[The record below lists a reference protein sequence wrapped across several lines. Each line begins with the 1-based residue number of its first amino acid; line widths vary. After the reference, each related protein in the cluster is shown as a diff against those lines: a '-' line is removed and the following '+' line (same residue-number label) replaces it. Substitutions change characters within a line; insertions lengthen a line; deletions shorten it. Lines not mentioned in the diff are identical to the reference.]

1 MDQQDPAVIKLPL
14 FSKTSKLAAIP
25 GQSEG
30 VTYGVVWD
38 ACRDPEH
45 GFGYVAELLPGR
57 RARLLAWLAAGGKV
71 YSCDRPLTGL
81 AGLRPSLEL
90 VQWQDRKG
98 QGAIRVPDPNGG
110 GQPVI
115 VGEYQTTWD
124 QRYGFVNPTRDP
136 GRFFLTRNWEL
147 RYFLA
152 VSWLTF
158 VHIPQTQGVA
168 AGTGGG
174 RIGEVILDLLDGP
187 LPDALDALIWRGTT
201 QQGQTSGFERFAA
214 RQLVEAGAADVRA
227 VAAEHNVTLVR
238 LGSTSLFWLRF
249 DDDVSPEQ
257 RATLLAVEAAL
268 NRLWFVEWAA
278 GAADGG
284 TGMLHAFDERFC
296 AQAAQGAL
304 REISRNAGA
313 VAQRE
318 RADNPYRTIRGAEGA
333 RGGIWDVSTRFVDT
347 CERLKLPFR
356 LEYRFDTD
364 LDAGVMA
371 VRFTVPSANA
381 FPASRMGE
389 RGWYDAR
396 AGRPACAAAYAIRLA
411 GLMAQVA
418 FASSV
423 RVMAVDVTAHEDGL
437 AGRPLLSLGFDRTPF
452 LMEALP
458 PLKDGRLDNP
468 MFDDDPLAVLNVLKP
483 VRHAVRF
490 AGDRGLCEIT
500 PLPVHASLAAKRQEV
515 WRDRRPL
522 PEPLRG
528 LLRADTVAELDVMHD
543 DAVVGDDEVR
553 AILEENEESPLIAS
567 VQLEAVLSRIG
578 EIGLDEQGRL
588 PLYCA
593 YPMARL
599 IVSLDS
605 GMGAGSVLP
614 DAEPLRSADTRYWK
628 APDAAYGAH
637 LWLSRFA
644 RQEGD
649 ADRGL
654 AEALQCL
661 SLAPTTARAYIEVA
675 VCHAEQE
682 QYAQAAETLTQGLR
696 VALLPGDFLYMYYR
710 LAYALWRIGRTNE
723 AVACYTMVLREPNTA
738 LAETARGELA
748 ELRQQIDDTRPPMAV
763 AEAEQVLHA
772 ANIPVSPTEAALD
785 AMAAAAVGLTD
796 AGVPMAA
803 HDAVWLMSRH
813 MRNSDVYDSMAA
825 SLRDGVADR
834 S

>member
-1 MDQQDPAVIKLPL
+1 MDRDPAVIKLPI

-71 YSCDRPLTGL
+71 YSCDRPLSSL

-90 VQWQDRKG
+90 AQWQDRKG

-124 QRYGFVNPTRDP
+124 KRYGFVNPTRDP

-158 VHIPQTQGVA
+158 VHIPQTQGIA

-174 RIGEVILDLLDGP
+174 RIGEVILGLLDGP
-187 LPDALDALIWRGTT
+187 LPDALDALIWRGAT

-227 VAAEHNVTLVR
+227 IAAEHNVTLVR

-278 GAADGG
+278 DAADGG

-364 LDAGVMA
+364 PDAGVMA
-371 VRFTVPSANA
+371 VRFTVPSADA
-381 FPASRMGE
+381 FPSSRMGE

-396 AGRPACAAAYAIRLA
+396 AGRPACAATYAIRLA
-411 GLMAQVA
+411 GLMTQVA

-468 MFDDDPLAVLNVLKP
+468 IFDDDPLAVLNVLKP

-515 WRDRRPL
+515 WCDRRPL
-522 PEPLRG
+522 SELLRG

-599 IVSLDS
+599 IVSVDS

>member
-1 MDQQDPAVIKLPL
+1 MDQDPAVIKLPL

-57 RARLLAWLAAGGKV
+57 RARLLAWLAADGKV

-90 VQWQDRKG
+90 AQWQDRKG

-124 QRYGFVNPTRDP
+124 KRYGFVNPTRDP

-158 VHIPQTQGVA
+158 VHIPQTQGIA

-174 RIGEVILDLLDGP
+174 RIGEVILGLLDGP

-201 QQGQTSGFERFAA
+201 QQGQASGFERFAA

-227 VAAEHNVTLVR
+227 IAAEHNVTLVR

-313 VAQRE
+313 VVQRE

-437 AGRPLLSLGFDRTPF
+437 AGRPLLSLGFDRTSF

-748 ELRQQIDDTRPPMAV
+748 ELRQQIDDTRPPMAL

-772 ANIPVSPTEAALD
+772 ANIPVSPTETALD
-785 AMAAAAVGLTD
+785 AMAAVAVGLTD

>member
-1 MDQQDPAVIKLPL
+1 MDQDPAVIKLPL

-90 VQWQDRKG
+90 VQWQDWKG

-124 QRYGFVNPTRDP
+124 KRYGFVNPTRNP

-158 VHIPQTQGVA
+158 VHIPQTQGIA

-174 RIGEVILDLLDGP
+174 RIGEVILGLLDGP

-201 QQGQTSGFERFAA
+201 QQGQASGFERFAA

-227 VAAEHNVTLVR
+227 IAAAHNVTLVR

-249 DDDVSPEQ
+249 DDDVSPGQ

-284 TGMLHAFDERFC
+284 TGMLHAFDELFC
-296 AQAAQGAL
+296 VQAAQGAL
-304 REISRNAGA
+304 REISRNAVA

-356 LEYRFDTD
+356 LEYRFDMD

-371 VRFTVPSANA
+371 VRFTVPSADA

-396 AGRPACAAAYAIRLA
+396 AGRPACAATYAIRLA
-411 GLMAQVA
+411 GLMTQVA

-500 PLPVHASLAAKRQEV
+500 PLPVHASLAAKRQKV

-710 LAYALWRIGRTNE
+710 LAYALWRIGRTYE

-825 SLRDGVADR
+825 SLRDGVTDR

>member
-1 MDQQDPAVIKLPL
+1 MDQDPAVIKLPL

-45 GFGYVAELLPGR
+45 GFGYVVELLPGR
-57 RARLLAWLAAGGKV
+57 RARLLAWLAADGKV

-90 VQWQDRKG
+90 AQWQDRKG

-124 QRYGFVNPTRDP
+124 KRYGFVNPTRDP

-158 VHIPQTQGVA
+158 VHIPQTQGIA

-174 RIGEVILDLLDGP
+174 RIGEVILGLLDGP

-201 QQGQTSGFERFAA
+201 QQGQASGFERFAA

-227 VAAEHNVTLVR
+227 IAAEHNVTLVR

-468 MFDDDPLAVLNVLKP
+468 MFDDDPLAVLNVLTP

>member
-1 MDQQDPAVIKLPL
+1 MDRDPAVIKLPM
-14 FSKTSKLAAIP
+14 FSKTGKLAAIP

-45 GFGYVAELLPGR
+45 GFGYVAELLSGR

-71 YSCDRPLTGL
+71 YSCDRPLTSL

-90 VQWQDRKG
+90 VQWQDWKG

-124 QRYGFVNPTRDP
+124 KRYGFVNPTRDP
-136 GRFFLTRNWEL
+136 GRFFFTRNWEL

-227 VAAEHNVTLVR
+227 IAAEHNVTLVR

-313 VAQRE
+313 VAQRG

-522 PEPLRG
+522 PEPLHG

-772 ANIPVSPTEAALD
+772 ANIPVSPTETALD

>member
-1 MDQQDPAVIKLPL
+1 MDQDPAVIKLPL

-25 GQSEG
+25 GQPEG
-30 VTYGVVWD
+30 VTYAVVWD

-57 RARLLAWLAAGGKV
+57 RARVLAWLGAGGKV

-90 VQWQDRKG
+90 AQWQDRKG

-227 VAAEHNVTLVR
+227 IAAEHNVTLVR

-333 RGGIWDVSTRFVDT
+333 RGGVWDVSTRFVDT

-396 AGRPACAAAYAIRLA
+396 AGRPACAATYAIRLA
-411 GLMAQVA
+411 GLMAQAA

-423 RVMAVDVTAHEDGL
+423 RVMGVDVTAHEDGL

>member
-1 MDQQDPAVIKLPL
+1 MDRDPAVIKLPI

-90 VQWQDRKG
+90 AQWQDRKG

-174 RIGEVILDLLDGP
+174 RIGEVILGLLDGP

-201 QQGQTSGFERFAA
+201 QQGQASGFERFAA

-227 VAAEHNVTLVR
+227 IAAEHNVTLVR

-515 WRDRRPL
+515 WRDWRPL

>member
-1 MDQQDPAVIKLPL
+1 MDQDPAVIKLPL

-25 GQSEG
+25 GQPEG
-30 VTYGVVWD
+30 VTYAVVWD
-38 ACRDPEH
+38 ACRDPED

-57 RARLLAWLAAGGKV
+57 RARLLAWLAADGKV

-90 VQWQDRKG
+90 AQWQDRKG

-124 QRYGFVNPTRDP
+124 KRYGFVNPTRDP

-227 VAAEHNVTLVR
+227 IAAEHNVTLVR

-313 VAQRE
+313 VAQRG

-468 MFDDDPLAVLNVLKP
+468 IFDDDPLAVLNVLKP

-748 ELRQQIDDTRPPMAV
+748 ELRQQIDDTRPPMAL

-772 ANIPVSPTEAALD
+772 ANIPVSPTETALD

>member
-1 MDQQDPAVIKLPL
+1 MDRDPAVIKLPL

-57 RARLLAWLAAGGKV
+57 RARLLAWLAADGKV

-124 QRYGFVNPTRDP
+124 KRYGFVNPTRDP

-158 VHIPQTQGVA
+158 VHIPQTQGIA

-174 RIGEVILDLLDGP
+174 RIGEVILGLLDGP

-227 VAAEHNVTLVR
+227 IAAEHNVTLVR

-313 VAQRE
+313 VAQRG

-333 RGGIWDVSTRFVDT
+333 RGGVWDVSTRFVDT

-356 LEYRFDTD
+356 LEYRFDVD
-364 LDAGVMA
+364 LDTGVMA
-371 VRFTVPSANA
+371 VRFTVPSADA

-396 AGRPACAAAYAIRLA
+396 AGRPACAATYAIRLA
-411 GLMAQVA
+411 GLMAQAA

-468 MFDDDPLAVLNVLKP
+468 IFDDDPLAVLNVLKP

-490 AGDRGLCEIT
+490 AGDRGLCEIA

-515 WRDRRPL
+515 WCDRRPL
-522 PEPLRG
+522 PELLRG

-578 EIGLDEQGRL
+578 EIGLDERGRL

-605 GMGAGSVLP
+605 GMGGASVLP

-696 VALLPGDFLYMYYR
+696 VALLPRDFLYMYYR

>member
-1 MDQQDPAVIKLPL
+1 MDRDPAVIKLPL

-38 ACRDPEH
+38 ACRDPED

-57 RARLLAWLAAGGKV
+57 RARVLAWLGAGGKV
-71 YSCDRPLTGL
+71 YSCDRPLSSL

-90 VQWQDRKG
+90 AQWQDRKG

-124 QRYGFVNPTRDP
+124 KRYGFVNPTRDP

-174 RIGEVILDLLDGP
+174 RIGEVILNLLDGP

-201 QQGQTSGFERFAA
+201 QQGQASGFERFAA

-227 VAAEHNVTLVR
+227 IAAEHNVTLVR

-396 AGRPACAAAYAIRLA
+396 AGRPACAATYAIRLA

-468 MFDDDPLAVLNVLKP
+468 MFDDNPLAVLNVLKP

-500 PLPVHASLAAKRQEV
+500 PLPVHASLEAKRKEV
-515 WRDRRPL
+515 WCDRRPL

-599 IVSLDS
+599 IVSVDS
-605 GMGAGSVLP
+605 GMGTGSVLP

>member
-1 MDQQDPAVIKLPL
+1 MDQDPAVIKLPL

-25 GQSEG
+25 GRPEG

-38 ACRDPEH
+38 ACRDPED

-57 RARLLAWLAAGGKV
+57 RARVLAWLGAGGKV
-71 YSCDRPLTGL
+71 YSCDRPLSSL

-90 VQWQDRKG
+90 AQWQDRKG

-110 GQPVI
+110 
-115 VGEYQTTWD
+115 
-124 QRYGFVNPTRDP
+124 
-136 GRFFLTRNWEL
+136 
-147 RYFLA
+147 
-152 VSWLTF
+152 
-158 VHIPQTQGVA
+158 
-168 AGTGGG
+168 
-174 RIGEVILDLLDGP
+174 RIGEVILNLLDGP
-187 LPDALDALIWRGTT
+187 LPDALDALTWRGTT
-201 QQGQTSGFERFAA
+201 QQGQASGFERFAA

-227 VAAEHNVTLVR
+227 IAAEHNVTLVR

-313 VAQRE
+313 VAQRG

-333 RGGIWDVSTRFVDT
+333 RGGVWDVSTRFVDT

-356 LEYRFDTD
+356 LEYRFDVD

-371 VRFTVPSANA
+371 VRFTVPSADA

-396 AGRPACAAAYAIRLA
+396 AGRPACAATYAIRLA
-411 GLMAQVA
+411 GLMAQAA

-423 RVMAVDVTAHEDGL
+423 RVMGVDVTAHEDGL
-437 AGRPLLSLGFDRTPF
+437 AGRSLLSLGFDRTPF

-543 DAVVGDDEVR
+543 DAVVGNDEVQ
-553 AILEENEESPLIAS
+553 AILEENRESPLIAS
-567 VQLEAVLSRIG
+567 VQLEALLSRIG
-578 EIGLDEQGRL
+578 EIGLDERGRL

-605 GMGAGSVLP
+605 GMDGASVLP

-661 SLAPTTARAYIEVA
+661 ALAPTTARAYIEVA

-748 ELRQQIDDTRPPMAV
+748 ELRQQIDDTRPPMAL

>member
-1 MDQQDPAVIKLPL
+1 MDQDPAVIKLPL

-71 YSCDRPLTGL
+71 YSCDRPLTSL

-90 VQWQDRKG
+90 VQWQDWKG

-124 QRYGFVNPTRDP
+124 KRYGFVNPTRDP

-174 RIGEVILDLLDGP
+174 RIGEVILNLLDGP

-201 QQGQTSGFERFAA
+201 QQGQASGFERFAA

-227 VAAEHNVTLVR
+227 IAAEHNVTLVR

-284 TGMLHAFDERFC
+284 TGMLHAFDDRFC

-515 WRDRRPL
+515 WRDWRPL

-599 IVSLDS
+599 IVSVDS

-748 ELRQQIDDTRPPMAV
+748 ELRQQIDDTRPPMAL

-825 SLRDGVADR
+825 SLRDGVDDR

>member
-1 MDQQDPAVIKLPL
+1 MDQDPAVIKLPL

-57 RARLLAWLAAGGKV
+57 RARLLAWLAADGKV

-90 VQWQDRKG
+90 AQWQDRKG

-124 QRYGFVNPTRDP
+124 KRYGFVNPTRDP

-158 VHIPQTQGVA
+158 VHIPQTQGIA

-174 RIGEVILDLLDGP
+174 RIGEVILGLLDGP
-187 LPDALDALIWRGTT
+187 LPDALDALIWRGTA

-227 VAAEHNVTLVR
+227 IAAAHNVTLVR

-249 DDDVSPEQ
+249 DDDVSPGQ
-257 RATLLAVEAAL
+257 RATLLAVEATL

-468 MFDDDPLAVLNVLKP
+468 IFDDDPLAVLNVLKP

-763 AEAEQVLHA
+763 DEAEQVLHA
-772 ANIPVSPTEAALD
+772 ANIPVSPTGAALD

>member
-1 MDQQDPAVIKLPL
+1 MDQDPAVIKLPL

-45 GFGYVAELLPGR
+45 GFGYVVELLPGR
-57 RARLLAWLAAGGKV
+57 RARLLAWLAADGKV

-90 VQWQDRKG
+90 AQWQDRKG

-124 QRYGFVNPTRDP
+124 KRYGFVNPTRDP

-158 VHIPQTQGVA
+158 VHIPQTQGIA

-174 RIGEVILDLLDGP
+174 RIGEVILGLLDGP

-201 QQGQTSGFERFAA
+201 QQGQASGFERFAA

-227 VAAEHNVTLVR
+227 IAAEHNVTLVR

-468 MFDDDPLAVLNVLKP
+468 MFDDDPLAVLNVLTP

-515 WRDRRPL
+515 WRDRRPM

-675 VCHAEQE
+675 VCHVEQE

>member
-1 MDQQDPAVIKLPL
+1 MDRDPAVIKLPL

-38 ACRDPEH
+38 ACRDPED

-57 RARLLAWLAAGGKV
+57 RARVLAWLGAGGKV
-71 YSCDRPLTGL
+71 YSCDRPLSSL

-90 VQWQDRKG
+90 AQWQDRKG

-124 QRYGFVNPTRDP
+124 KRYGFVNPTRDP

-158 VHIPQTQGVA
+158 VHIPQTQGIA

-201 QQGQTSGFERFAA
+201 QQGQASGFERFAA

-227 VAAEHNVTLVR
+227 IAAEHNVTLVR

-318 RADNPYRTIRGAEGA
+318 RADNPYRTIRSAEGA

-500 PLPVHASLAAKRQEV
+500 PLPVHASLVAKRQEV
-515 WRDRRPL
+515 WRDWRPL

-748 ELRQQIDDTRPPMAV
+748 ELRQQIDDTRPPMAL

-772 ANIPVSPTEAALD
+772 ANIPVSPTETALD
-785 AMAAAAVGLTD
+785 AMAAVAVGLTD

>member
-1 MDQQDPAVIKLPL
+1 MDQDPAVIKLPI

-25 GQSEG
+25 GQPEG

-38 ACRDPEH
+38 ACRNPEH

-57 RARLLAWLAAGGKV
+57 RARLLAWLAADGKV

-158 VHIPQTQGVA
+158 VHIPQTQGIA

-227 VAAEHNVTLVR
+227 IAAAHNVTLVR

-249 DDDVSPEQ
+249 DDDVSPGQ

-468 MFDDDPLAVLNVLKP
+468 IFDDDPLAVLNVLKP

-500 PLPVHASLAAKRQEV
+500 PLPVHASLAVKRQEV

-578 EIGLDEQGRL
+578 EISLNEQGRL

-710 LAYALWRIGRTNE
+710 LAYALWRIGRTYE

-748 ELRQQIDDTRPPMAV
+748 ELRQQIDDTRPPMAM

-796 AGVPMAA
+796 AGVPMSA

-825 SLRDGVADR
+825 SLRDGATDR

>member
-1 MDQQDPAVIKLPL
+1 MDQDPAVIKLPL

-25 GQSEG
+25 GQPEG
-30 VTYGVVWD
+30 VTYAVVWD

-57 RARLLAWLAAGGKV
+57 RARVLAWLGAGGKV
-71 YSCDRPLTGL
+71 YSCDRPLSSL

-90 VQWQDRKG
+90 AQWQDRKG

-124 QRYGFVNPTRDP
+124 KRYGFVNPTRDP

-201 QQGQTSGFERFAA
+201 QQGQASGFERFAA

-227 VAAEHNVTLVR
+227 IAAEHNVTLVR

-304 REISRNAGA
+304 REISRNAVA

-333 RGGIWDVSTRFVDT
+333 RGGVWDVSTRFVDT

-356 LEYRFDTD
+356 LEYRFDVD

-500 PLPVHASLAAKRQEV
+500 PLPVHASLEAKRKEV
-515 WRDRRPL
+515 WCDRRPL

-599 IVSLDS
+599 IVSVDS

-661 SLAPTTARAYIEVA
+661 ALAPTTARAYIEVA

>member
-1 MDQQDPAVIKLPL
+1 MDQDPAVIKLPL

-25 GQSEG
+25 GQPEG

-124 QRYGFVNPTRDP
+124 KRYGFVNPTRDP

-152 VSWLTF
+152 VSWFTF
-158 VHIPQTQGVA
+158 VHIPQTQGIA

-174 RIGEVILDLLDGP
+174 RIGEVILGLLDGP

-227 VAAEHNVTLVR
+227 IAAEHNVTLVR

-371 VRFTVPSANA
+371 VRFTVPSADA

-748 ELRQQIDDTRPPMAV
+748 ELRQQIDDTRPLMAL

-772 ANIPVSPTEAALD
+772 ANIPVSPTETALD

>member
-1 MDQQDPAVIKLPL
+1 MDRDPAVIKLPL

-57 RARLLAWLAAGGKV
+57 RARVLAWLGAGGKV
-71 YSCDRPLTGL
+71 YSCDRPLSSL

-90 VQWQDRKG
+90 AQWQDRKG

-124 QRYGFVNPTRDP
+124 KRYGFVNPTRDP

-174 RIGEVILDLLDGP
+174 RIGEVILDLLDGS

-201 QQGQTSGFERFAA
+201 QQGQASGFERFAA

-227 VAAEHNVTLVR
+227 IAAEHNVTLVR
-238 LGSTSLFWLRF
+238 LGSTSLFWLRC
-249 DDDVSPEQ
+249 DDDVSPGQ

-296 AQAAQGAL
+296 AQADQGAL

-371 VRFTVPSANA
+371 VLFTVPSANA

-396 AGRPACAAAYAIRLA
+396 AGRPACAATYAIRLA

-490 AGDRGLCEIT
+490 ASDRGLCEIT
-500 PLPVHASLAAKRQEV
+500 PLPVHASLAAKRQEM
-515 WRDRRPL
+515 WCDRRPL
-522 PEPLRG
+522 PELLRG

-748 ELRQQIDDTRPPMAV
+748 ELRQQVDDTRPPMAV

-813 MRNSDVYDSMAA
+813 MRNSDMYDSMAA

>member
-1 MDQQDPAVIKLPL
+1 MDQDPAVIKLPL

-25 GQSEG
+25 GQPED
-30 VTYGVVWD
+30 VTYAVVWD

-201 QQGQTSGFERFAA
+201 QQGQASGFERFAA

-227 VAAEHNVTLVR
+227 IAAEHNVTLVR

-468 MFDDDPLAVLNVLKP
+468 IFDDDPLAVLNVLKP

-500 PLPVHASLAAKRQEV
+500 PLPVHASLAVKRQEV

-578 EIGLDEQGRL
+578 EIGLNEQGRL

-710 LAYALWRIGRTNE
+710 LAYALWRIGRTYE

-825 SLRDGVADR
+825 SLRDGVTDR

>member
-1 MDQQDPAVIKLPL
+1 MDQDPAVIKLPL

-90 VQWQDRKG
+90 AQWQDRKG

-124 QRYGFVNPTRDP
+124 KRYGFVNPTRDP
-136 GRFFLTRNWEL
+136 GRFFLARNWEL

-174 RIGEVILDLLDGP
+174 RIGEVILNLLDGP

-201 QQGQTSGFERFAA
+201 QQGQASGFERFAA

-227 VAAEHNVTLVR
+227 IAAEHNVTLVR

-313 VAQRE
+313 VAQRG

-389 RGWYDAR
+389 RDWYDAR
-396 AGRPACAAAYAIRLA
+396 AGRPACAATYAIRLV

-710 LAYALWRIGRTNE
+710 LAYALWRIGRMNE

>member
-1 MDQQDPAVIKLPL
+1 MDQDPAVIKLPL

-90 VQWQDRKG
+90 AQWQDRKG

-115 VGEYQTTWD
+115 VGECQTTWD
-124 QRYGFVNPTRDP
+124 KRYGFVNPTRDP

-168 AGTGGG
+168 AGSGGG
-174 RIGEVILDLLDGP
+174 RIGEVILNLLDGP

-227 VAAEHNVTLVR
+227 IAAEHNVTLVR

-268 NRLWFVEWAA
+268 NRLWFVEWEA

-313 VAQRE
+313 VAQRG

-333 RGGIWDVSTRFVDT
+333 RGGVWDVSTRFVDT

-515 WRDRRPL
+515 WCDRRPL
-522 PEPLRG
+522 PELLRG

-614 DAEPLRSADTRYWK
+614 DAEPLRSANTRYWK

-772 ANIPVSPTEAALD
+772 ANIPVSPTETALD
-785 AMAAAAVGLTD
+785 AMAAVAVGLTD

>member
-1 MDQQDPAVIKLPL
+1 MDQDPAVIKLPL

-25 GQSEG
+25 GQPEG
-30 VTYGVVWD
+30 VTYAVVWD
-38 ACRDPEH
+38 ACRDPED

-57 RARLLAWLAAGGKV
+57 RARVLAWLGAGGKV
-71 YSCDRPLTGL
+71 YSCDRPLSSL

-90 VQWQDRKG
+90 AQWQDRKG

-124 QRYGFVNPTRDP
+124 KRYGFVNPTRDP

-158 VHIPQTQGVA
+158 VHIPQTQGIA

-227 VAAEHNVTLVR
+227 IAAEHNVTLVR

-278 GAADGG
+278 AAADGG

-296 AQAAQGAL
+296 VQAAQGAL
-304 REISRNAGA
+304 REISRNAVA

-356 LEYRFDTD
+356 LEYRFDMD

-500 PLPVHASLAAKRQEV
+500 PLPVHASLEAKRKEV
-515 WRDRRPL
+515 WCDRRPL

-599 IVSLDS
+599 IVSVDS
-605 GMGAGSVLP
+605 GMGTGSVLP

-710 LAYALWRIGRTNE
+710 LAYALWRSGRTNE

>member
-1 MDQQDPAVIKLPL
+1 MDRDPAVIKLPL

-25 GQSEG
+25 GQPEG

-57 RARLLAWLAAGGKV
+57 RARVLAWLGAGGKV

-168 AGTGGG
+168 AGSGGG
-174 RIGEVILDLLDGP
+174 RIGEVILNLLDGP

-227 VAAEHNVTLVR
+227 IAAEHNVTLVR

-313 VAQRE
+313 VAQRG

-333 RGGIWDVSTRFVDT
+333 RGGVWDVSTRFVDT

-356 LEYRFDTD
+356 LEYRFDVD

-371 VRFTVPSANA
+371 VRFTVPSADA

-396 AGRPACAAAYAIRLA
+396 AGRPACAATYAIRLA

-515 WRDRRPL
+515 WRDWRPL

>member
-1 MDQQDPAVIKLPL
+1 MDQDPAVIKLPL

-25 GQSEG
+25 GQPEG
-30 VTYGVVWD
+30 VTYAVVWD

-57 RARLLAWLAAGGKV
+57 RARVLAWLGAGGKV
-71 YSCDRPLTGL
+71 YSCDRPLSSL

-90 VQWQDRKG
+90 AQWQDRKG
-98 QGAIRVPDPNGG
+98 QGVIRVPDPNGG

-168 AGTGGG
+168 AGSGGG
-174 RIGEVILDLLDGP
+174 RIGEVILNLLDGP

-227 VAAEHNVTLVR
+227 IAAEHNVTLVR

-333 RGGIWDVSTRFVDT
+333 RGGVWDVSTRFVDT

-396 AGRPACAAAYAIRLA
+396 AGRPACAATYAIRLA
-411 GLMAQVA
+411 GLMAQAA

-423 RVMAVDVTAHEDGL
+423 RVMGVDVTAHEDGL

-500 PLPVHASLAAKRQEV
+500 PLPVHASLEAKRQEV

-543 DAVVGDDEVR
+543 GAVVGDDEVR

-599 IVSLDS
+599 IVSVDS
-605 GMGAGSVLP
+605 GMGTGSVLP

-661 SLAPTTARAYIEVA
+661 ALAPTTARTYIEVA

-796 AGVPMAA
+796 AGMPMAA

>member
-1 MDQQDPAVIKLPL
+1 MDRDPAVIKLPL

-25 GQSEG
+25 GQPEG

-158 VHIPQTQGVA
+158 VHIPQTQGIA

-174 RIGEVILDLLDGP
+174 RIGEVILGLLDGP

-201 QQGQTSGFERFAA
+201 QQGQASGFERFAA

-227 VAAEHNVTLVR
+227 IAAEHNVTLVR

-371 VRFTVPSANA
+371 VRFTVPSADA

-423 RVMAVDVTAHEDGL
+423 RVMGVDVTAHEDGL

-458 PLKDGRLDNP
+458 PLKDGRLGNP
-468 MFDDDPLAVLNVLKP
+468 MFDDDPLAVLNVLTP

-748 ELRQQIDDTRPPMAV
+748 ELRQQIDDTRPPMAL

-785 AMAAAAVGLTD
+785 AMAAVAVGLTD

>member
-1 MDQQDPAVIKLPL
+1 MDQDPAVIKLPL

-25 GQSEG
+25 GQPEG

-168 AGTGGG
+168 AGSGGG
-174 RIGEVILDLLDGP
+174 RIGEVILNLLDGP

-201 QQGQTSGFERFAA
+201 QPGQASGFERFAA

-227 VAAEHNVTLVR
+227 IAAEHNVTLVR

-522 PEPLRG
+522 PELLRG

-599 IVSLDS
+599 IVSVDS

>member
-1 MDQQDPAVIKLPL
+1 MDQDPAVIKLPI

-25 GQSEG
+25 GQPEG
-30 VTYGVVWD
+30 VTYAVVWD
-38 ACRDPEH
+38 ACRDPED

-158 VHIPQTQGVA
+158 VHIPQTQGIA

-174 RIGEVILDLLDGP
+174 RIGEVILGLLDGP

-201 QQGQTSGFERFAA
+201 QQGQASGFERFAA

-227 VAAEHNVTLVR
+227 IAAEHNVTLVR
-238 LGSTSLFWLRF
+238 LSSTSLFWLRF

-356 LEYRFDTD
+356 LEYRFDVD

-371 VRFTVPSANA
+371 VRFTVPSADA
-381 FPASRMGE
+381 FPASRVGE

-396 AGRPACAAAYAIRLA
+396 AGRPACAATYAIRLS
-411 GLMAQVA
+411 GLMTQVA

-423 RVMAVDVTAHEDGL
+423 RVMAVDVAAHEDGL

-500 PLPVHASLAAKRQEV
+500 PLPVHASLAVKRQEV

-578 EIGLDEQGRL
+578 EIGLNEQGRL

-605 GMGAGSVLP
+605 GMSAGSVLP

-825 SLRDGVADR
+825 SLRDGVTDR

>member
-1 MDQQDPAVIKLPL
+1 MDQDPAVIKLPL
-14 FSKTSKLAAIP
+14 FSKTSRLAAIP
-25 GQSEG
+25 GQPEG

-57 RARLLAWLAAGGKV
+57 RARLLAWLAADGKV

-90 VQWQDRKG
+90 AQWQDRKG

-124 QRYGFVNPTRDP
+124 KRYGFVNPTRDP

-158 VHIPQTQGVA
+158 VHIPQTQGIA

-174 RIGEVILDLLDGP
+174 RIGEVILGLLDGP
-187 LPDALDALIWRGTT
+187 LPDALDALIWRGTA

-227 VAAEHNVTLVR
+227 IAAAHNVTLVR

-249 DDDVSPEQ
+249 DDDVSPGQ
-257 RATLLAVEAAL
+257 RATLLAVEATL

-468 MFDDDPLAVLNVLKP
+468 IFDDDPLAVLNVLKP

-763 AEAEQVLHA
+763 DEAEQVLHA
-772 ANIPVSPTEAALD
+772 ANIPVSPTGAALD

>member
-1 MDQQDPAVIKLPL
+1 MDQDPAVIKLPL

-25 GQSEG
+25 GQPED
-30 VTYGVVWD
+30 VTYAVVWD

-124 QRYGFVNPTRDP
+124 KRYGFVNPTRDP
-136 GRFFLTRNWEL
+136 GRFFLARNWEL

-174 RIGEVILDLLDGP
+174 RIGEVILNLLDGP
-187 LPDALDALIWRGTT
+187 LPDALDTLIWRGTT

-227 VAAEHNVTLVR
+227 IAAEHNVTLVR

-249 DDDVSPEQ
+249 DDDVSPGQ

-284 TGMLHAFDERFC
+284 TGMLHAFDELFC
-296 AQAAQGAL
+296 VQAAQGAL
-304 REISRNAGA
+304 REISRNAVA

-356 LEYRFDTD
+356 LEYRFDMD

-371 VRFTVPSANA
+371 VRFTVPSADA

-396 AGRPACAAAYAIRLA
+396 AGRPACAATYAIRLA

-468 MFDDDPLAVLNVLKP
+468 IFDDDPLAVLNVLKP

-500 PLPVHASLAAKRQEV
+500 PLPVHASLAVKRQEV

-578 EIGLDEQGRL
+578 EIGLNEQGRL

-614 DAEPLRSADTRYWK
+614 DVEPLRSADTRYWK

-710 LAYALWRIGRTNE
+710 LAYALWRIGRTYE

-825 SLRDGVADR
+825 SLRDGVTDR

>member
-1 MDQQDPAVIKLPL
+1 MDQDPAVIKLPL

-25 GQSEG
+25 GQPEG
-30 VTYGVVWD
+30 VTYAVVWD

-57 RARLLAWLAAGGKV
+57 RARVLAWLGAGGKV
-71 YSCDRPLTGL
+71 YSCDRPLSSL

-90 VQWQDRKG
+90 AQWQDRKG
-98 QGAIRVPDPNGG
+98 QGVIRVPDPNGG

-168 AGTGGG
+168 AGSGGG
-174 RIGEVILDLLDGP
+174 RIGEVILNLLDGP

-227 VAAEHNVTLVR
+227 IAAEHNVTLVR

-333 RGGIWDVSTRFVDT
+333 RGGVWDVSTRFVDT

-396 AGRPACAAAYAIRLA
+396 AGRPACAATYAIRLA
-411 GLMAQVA
+411 GLMAQAA

-423 RVMAVDVTAHEDGL
+423 RVMGVDVTAHEDGL

-543 DAVVGDDEVR
+543 GAVVGDDEVR

-661 SLAPTTARAYIEVA
+661 ALAPTTARAYIEVA

-796 AGVPMAA
+796 AGMPMAA

>member
-1 MDQQDPAVIKLPL
+1 MDRDPAVIKLPL

-25 GQSEG
+25 GQPEG

-158 VHIPQTQGVA
+158 VHIPQTQGIA

-174 RIGEVILDLLDGP
+174 RIGEVILGLLDGP

-227 VAAEHNVTLVR
+227 IAAAHNVTLVR

-313 VAQRE
+313 VAQRG

-333 RGGIWDVSTRFVDT
+333 RGGVWDVSTRFVDT

-356 LEYRFDTD
+356 LEYRFDVD

-371 VRFTVPSANA
+371 VRFTVPSADA

-396 AGRPACAAAYAIRLA
+396 AGRPACAATYAIRLA
-411 GLMAQVA
+411 GLMAQAA

-423 RVMAVDVTAHEDGL
+423 RVMGVDVTAHEDGL

-515 WRDRRPL
+515 WCDRRPL
-522 PEPLRG
+522 PELLRG

>member
-1 MDQQDPAVIKLPL
+1 MDRDPAVIKLPL

-25 GQSEG
+25 GQPEG

-57 RARLLAWLAAGGKV
+57 RARLLAWLAADGKV
-71 YSCDRPLTGL
+71 YSCDRPLTSL

-90 VQWQDRKG
+90 AQWQDRKG

-174 RIGEVILDLLDGP
+174 RIGEVILNLLDGP

-227 VAAEHNVTLVR
+227 IAAEHNVTLVR

-371 VRFTVPSANA
+371 VLFTVPSANA

-396 AGRPACAAAYAIRLA
+396 AGRPACAATYAIRLA

-490 AGDRGLCEIT
+490 ASDRGLCEIT

-515 WRDRRPL
+515 WLDRRPL

-605 GMGAGSVLP
+605 AVGAGSVLP

>member
-1 MDQQDPAVIKLPL
+1 MDQDPAVIKLPL

-25 GQSEG
+25 GQPEG

-201 QQGQTSGFERFAA
+201 QQGQASGFERFAA

-227 VAAEHNVTLVR
+227 IAAEHNVTLVR

-371 VRFTVPSANA
+371 VRFTVPSVNA

-682 QYAQAAETLTQGLR
+682 QYAQATETLTQGLR

-738 LAETARGELA
+738 LVETARGELA

>member
-1 MDQQDPAVIKLPL
+1 MDQDPAVIKLPL

-25 GQSEG
+25 GQPEG
-30 VTYGVVWD
+30 VTYAVVWD

-57 RARLLAWLAAGGKV
+57 RARVLAWLGAGGKV
-71 YSCDRPLTGL
+71 YSCDRPLSSL

-90 VQWQDRKG
+90 AQWQDRKG
-98 QGAIRVPDPNGG
+98 QGVIRVPDPNGG

-168 AGTGGG
+168 AGSGGG
-174 RIGEVILDLLDGP
+174 RIGEVILNLLDGP

-227 VAAEHNVTLVR
+227 IAAEHNVTLVR

-333 RGGIWDVSTRFVDT
+333 RGGVWDVSTRFVDT

-396 AGRPACAAAYAIRLA
+396 AGRPACAATYAIRLA
-411 GLMAQVA
+411 GLMAQAA

-423 RVMAVDVTAHEDGL
+423 RVMGVDVTAHEDGL

-543 DAVVGDDEVR
+543 GAVVGDDEVR

-599 IVSLDS
+599 VVSLDS

-661 SLAPTTARAYIEVA
+661 ALAPTTARAYIEVA

-772 ANIPVSPTEAALD
+772 ANIPVSPTETALE

-796 AGVPMAA
+796 AGMPLAA

>member
-1 MDQQDPAVIKLPL
+1 MDQDPAVIKLPL

-45 GFGYVAELLPGR
+45 GFGYVVELLPGR

-90 VQWQDRKG
+90 AQWQDRKG

-124 QRYGFVNPTRDP
+124 KRYGFVNPTRDP

-158 VHIPQTQGVA
+158 VHIPQTQGIA

-227 VAAEHNVTLVR
+227 IAAAHNVTLVR

-313 VAQRE
+313 VAQRG

-364 LDAGVMA
+364 LDAGAMA

-468 MFDDDPLAVLNVLKP
+468 IFDDDPLAVLNVLKP

-500 PLPVHASLAAKRQEV
+500 PLPVHASLAVKRQEV

-578 EIGLDEQGRL
+578 EIGLNEQGRL

-710 LAYALWRIGRTNE
+710 LAYALWRIGRTYE

-825 SLRDGVADR
+825 SLRDGVTDR

>member
-1 MDQQDPAVIKLPL
+1 MDQDPAVIKLPL

-38 ACRDPEH
+38 ACRNPEH

-57 RARLLAWLAAGGKV
+57 RARLLAWLAADGKV

-158 VHIPQTQGVA
+158 VHIPQTQGIA

-227 VAAEHNVTLVR
+227 IAAEHNVTLVR

-249 DDDVSPEQ
+249 DDDVSPGQ

-468 MFDDDPLAVLNVLKP
+468 IFDDDPLAVLNVLKP
-483 VRHAVRF
+483 ARHAVRF

-500 PLPVHASLAAKRQEV
+500 PLPVHASLAVKRQEV

-578 EIGLDEQGRL
+578 EIGLDERGRL

-605 GMGAGSVLP
+605 AVGAGSVLP

-796 AGVPMAA
+796 AGVPMVA

-825 SLRDGVADR
+825 SLRDGVTDR

>member
-1 MDQQDPAVIKLPL
+1 MDQDPAVIKLPI

-25 GQSEG
+25 GQPED
-30 VTYGVVWD
+30 VTYAVVWD

-227 VAAEHNVTLVR
+227 IAAEHNVTLVR

-356 LEYRFDTD
+356 LEYRFDMD

-371 VRFTVPSANA
+371 VRFTVPSADA

-396 AGRPACAAAYAIRLA
+396 AGRPACAATYAIRLA
-411 GLMAQVA
+411 GLMTQVA

-437 AGRPLLSLGFDRTPF
+437 AGRSLLSLGFDRTPF

-458 PLKDGRLDNP
+458 PFKDGRLDNP
-468 MFDDDPLAVLNVLKP
+468 IFDDDPLAVLNVLKP

-605 GMGAGSVLP
+605 GMSAGSVLP

-661 SLAPTTARAYIEVA
+661 ALAPTTARAYIEVA

-825 SLRDGVADR
+825 SLRDGVTDR

>member
-1 MDQQDPAVIKLPL
+1 MDQDPAVIKLPL

-25 GQSEG
+25 GQPEG
-30 VTYGVVWD
+30 VTYAVVWD
-38 ACRDPEH
+38 ACRDPED

-57 RARLLAWLAAGGKV
+57 RARVLAWLGAGGKV
-71 YSCDRPLTGL
+71 YSCDRPLTSL

-90 VQWQDRKG
+90 VQWQDWKG
-98 QGAIRVPDPNGG
+98 QGAIRVPAPNGG

-124 QRYGFVNPTRDP
+124 KRYGFVNPTRDP

-158 VHIPQTQGVA
+158 VHIPQTQGIA

-174 RIGEVILDLLDGP
+174 RIGEVILGLLDGP

-201 QQGQTSGFERFAA
+201 QQGQASGFERFAA

-227 VAAEHNVTLVR
+227 IAAEHNVTLVR

-313 VAQRE
+313 VVQRE

-437 AGRPLLSLGFDRTPF
+437 AGRPLLSLGFDRTSF

-748 ELRQQIDDTRPPMAV
+748 ELRQQIDDTRPPMAL

-772 ANIPVSPTEAALD
+772 ANIPVSPTETALD
-785 AMAAAAVGLTD
+785 AMAAVAVGLTD

>member
-1 MDQQDPAVIKLPL
+1 MDQDPAVIKLPL

-25 GQSEG
+25 GQPEG
-30 VTYGVVWD
+30 VTYAVVWD
-38 ACRDPEH
+38 ACRDPED

-57 RARLLAWLAAGGKV
+57 RARVLAWLGAGGKV
-71 YSCDRPLTGL
+71 YSCDRPLSSL

-90 VQWQDRKG
+90 AQWQDRKG

-124 QRYGFVNPTRDP
+124 KRYGFVNPTRDP

-158 VHIPQTQGVA
+158 VHIPQTQGIA

-227 VAAEHNVTLVR
+227 IAAEHNVTLVR

-278 GAADGG
+278 AAADGG

-296 AQAAQGAL
+296 VQAAQGAL

-356 LEYRFDTD
+356 LEYRFDMD

-500 PLPVHASLAAKRQEV
+500 PLPVHASLEAKRKEV
-515 WRDRRPL
+515 WCDRRPL

-599 IVSLDS
+599 IVSVDS
-605 GMGAGSVLP
+605 GMGTGSVLP

-710 LAYALWRIGRTNE
+710 LAYALWRSGRTNE